1 MKNKKT
7 PIILAIILA
16 VLVCAA
22 VVVLVVKPFSPKQ
35 SDNSTTTGNSS
46 ESTTT
51 ESGISVTVKIISE
64 RDNLDFEQTY
74 TTSAATLGDLL
85 VEKDLVTVENSAY
98 GRYITAA
105 KGFSQDASTGHYW
118 MTKENGEYCQNG
130 IDTTP
135 LVDGNTYT
143 LVLEVYTY

>member
-22 VVVLVVKPFSPKQ
+22 VIILIVRPFSFQLHEGEKR
-35 SDNSTTTGNSS
+35 
-46 ESTTT
+46 
-51 ESGISVTVKIISE
+51 VTVEIISE
-64 RDNLDFEQTY
+64 RDNLNFKKTY
-74 TTSAATLGDLL
+74 ITSAATLGDLL
-85 VEKDLVTVENSAY
+85 VEKELVTVENSAY

-105 KGFSQDASTGHYW
+105 KGFSQDATTGHYW

-135 LVDGNTYT
+135 LADGNTYT
-143 LVLEVYTY
+143 LVLEVYSY